1 MISSINIKEEITME
15 KCKCLCCGNEMT
27 RYLVEDYEK
36 MSSEE
41 RDNVINEHLDQCE
54 WVKQFKIYFE
64 EDVTDWTN
72 IDIIQSLRV
81 ESVIDILVE
90 KGIADKADIK
100 NRMIKKA
107 GRAIDLEARDK
118 IIKLIKEKVYIE

>member
-1 MISSINIKEEITME
+1 ME